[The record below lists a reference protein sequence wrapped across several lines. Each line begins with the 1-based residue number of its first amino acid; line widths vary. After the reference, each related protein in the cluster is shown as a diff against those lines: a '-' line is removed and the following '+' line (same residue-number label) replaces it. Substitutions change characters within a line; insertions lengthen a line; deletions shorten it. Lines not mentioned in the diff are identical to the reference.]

1 MSDKPEIEMGKTFT
15 ALVRIHE
22 ANCKLEFLS
31 DVEQNFRIAVMKK
44 LASELGLRELRQK
57 DIAGPGK
64 GVSRPAARS
73 SRGCSSR

>member
-31 DVEQNFRIAVMKK
+31 ETEQNFRIAVMKK
-44 LASELGLRELRQK
+44 LAAEMGLSELRTAT
-57 DIAGPGK
+57 IAGPGK
-64 GVSRPAARS
+64 GVTRPAVAR
-73 SRGCSSR
+73 